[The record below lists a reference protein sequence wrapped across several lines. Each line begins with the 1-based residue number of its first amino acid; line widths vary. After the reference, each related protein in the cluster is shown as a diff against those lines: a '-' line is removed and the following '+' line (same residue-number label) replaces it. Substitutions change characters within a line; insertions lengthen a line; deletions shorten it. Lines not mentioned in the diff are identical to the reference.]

1 MEIAAVGAGLGGGF
15 DHTYNLKVMKFK
27 EVMNWPDSNK
37 WKEDIENEQKQM
49 VTNEEWEPLNK
60 KDLQEGAKVITAT

>member
-49 VTNEEWEPLNK
+49 KNENL
-60 KDLQEGAKVITAT
+60 